1 MSESSTA
8 PPPPA
13 AQRASRIRGSRVAL
27 AAAGALALVLGGSVP
42 AIAAPAATPPET
54 GPAAQTGPAAEEL
67 LSSLDISPQS
77 LGFATPELT
86 VAGAPTTV
94 EAGTPF
100 PVSLTVEGSL
110 LGAPVPTGEVAI
122 VSLGEGQEGLQF
134 LDTQELAGG
143 EAESV
148 LRPFGLG
155 AKSLIAFYSGDET
168 YASAVRFFEPLT
180 VTPVTT
186 VVTVEIDSHSPAYGG
201 GTLGV
206 WVTAESMCESQA
218 SDQAVRD
225 LCTST
230 HGSPAGDVTLKMDG
244 VAVGAQPVVGTSRVG
259 IPDWLT
265 LDASLAEPESKG
277 VFRFDV
283 PVPDRVLGSPESYSF
298 TAEFTPSNWFT
309 AATSEAVPVE
319 AMAAETTTDLVLG
332 ALDKPVDTLR
342 VGETV
347 DLFAYVG
354 VEPYWAAPVD
364 GVVNLW
370 LDGEILVEGLALD
383 DGLPT
388 ATATLRFD
396 EPGNF
401 SLVAEFVPGSLNHIG
416 STSVPYT
423 FTVAKPKPDGGKGGG
438 DSTPAKK
445 TVDTQEHLARTG
457 GDSAPLALGAGSL
470 LLLAAGT
477 ALLLARR
484 RAVTTQK

>member
-13 AQRASRIRGSRVAL
+13 LQRASRTRGTRVAF
-27 AAAGALALVLGGSVP
+27 AAVGALALVLGGSVP
-42 AIAAPAATPPET
+42 AIAAPTAAPPET
-54 GPAAQTGPAAEEL
+54 GPAVEEI

-77 LGFATPELT
+77 LGSGTAKLAIT
-86 VAGAPTTV
+86 GAPTTV

-100 PVSLTVEGSL
+100 PVSLTVHGSL
-110 LGAPVPTGEVAI
+110 LGAPAPTGEVFI
-122 VSLGEGQEGLQF
+122 VSLGSGPDGLQF

-155 AKSLIAFYSGDET
+155 TKALVAVYSGDET
-168 YASAVRFFEPLT
+168 YAATAQFFEPLT
-180 VTPVTT
+180 VTPVTA

-206 WVTAESMCESQA
+206 WVTTESMCESQA
-218 SDQAVRD
+218 SDQAVGD

-230 HGSPAGDVTLKMDG
+230 HGSPDGDVTLKMDG

-259 IPDWLT
+259 IPEWLT
-265 LDASLAEPESKG
+265 LDASLAEPESRG

-298 TAEFTPSNWFT
+298 TAEFTPNNWFS
-309 AATSEAVPVE
+309 AATSETVSVE
-319 AMAAETTTDLVLG
+319 ALAAETSTELVLG

-396 EPGNF
+396 EPGTF
-401 SLVAEFVPGSLNHIG
+401 SLVAEFVPSTLNHIG
-416 STSVPYT
+416 STSTPYT
-423 FTVAKPKPDGGKGGG
+423 FTVAKPKPDGGTDG
-438 DSTPAKK
+438 DDSNSAKK
-445 TVDTQEHLARTG
+445 TVVTQEHLARTG

-470 LLLAAGT
+470 LLAAAGT

-484 RAVTTQK
+484 RGVTTQK